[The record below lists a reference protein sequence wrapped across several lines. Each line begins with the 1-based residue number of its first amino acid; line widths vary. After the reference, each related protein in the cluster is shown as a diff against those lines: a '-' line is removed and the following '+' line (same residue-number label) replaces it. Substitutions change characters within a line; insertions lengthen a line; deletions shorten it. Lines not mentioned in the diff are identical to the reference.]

1 MSIAMQVSELWRVSR
16 LIYECTFIG
25 KRHDQRFA
33 ICFCGTMCPA
43 RSSPRKFAEQC
54 RKQAG
59 QCKMPGERDS
69 WLEMADQWEA
79 VAKDAATL
87 PGHISQKS
95 KAEGD

>member
-1 MSIAMQVSELWRVSR
+1 MVTNDSQQYRR
-16 LIYECTFIG
+16 Y
-25 KRHDQRFA
+25 
-33 ICFCGTMCPA
+33 
-43 RSSPRKFAEQC
+43 AEQC

-69 WLEMADQWEA
+69 WLEMAAEWEEL
-79 VAKDAATL
+79 AKDVVHQ